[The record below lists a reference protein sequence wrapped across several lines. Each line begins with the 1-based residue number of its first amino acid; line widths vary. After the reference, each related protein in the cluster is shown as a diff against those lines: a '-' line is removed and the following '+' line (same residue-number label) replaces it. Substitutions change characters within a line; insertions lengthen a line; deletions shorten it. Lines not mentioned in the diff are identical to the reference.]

1 MKILVTGA
9 NGFVGK
15 NLCLELKNRG
25 HEVLEFDLE
34 STEEDLWEYCTQ
46 ADYIFHLAGVNRPLE
61 TQEFYDGNADF
72 TAHLCSVLSDA
83 VKKSG
88 RKVSV
93 AMTSSIQA
101 ALEND
106 YGKSKVMGENALF
119 TYEEETG
126 SNVFVFRLP
135 NIYGKWCRPNYN
147 SMVATFCHNIAR
159 GMTITINEEH
169 AVVPLLYIDDL
180 METLIGLLD
189 NKEPEVLTRERME
202 EFLPRADRQQIKA
215 ALEGHTYY
223 TAGPVDFETVGD
235 VAKMLYSFREDRERQ
250 TIPYLVDGFEKKL
263 HSTYLS
269 YLPEDQFS
277 YDLKMNIDERGSFTE
292 LIKTEERGQVSINIT
307 KPGITK
313 GNHWHHSK
321 NEKFI
326 VVHGEAMICLR
337 KLDSD
342 VVLDYKVSGNKI
354 QVVDIPPGYTHNIT
368 NIGEEDLV
376 TVMWANEIFDPEKA
390 DTYYLPVG
398 EKPEARFYEP
408 KLKAAKEREQRE
420 RDQEEQK
427 QGE

>member
-15 NLCLELKNRG
+15 NLCVELKNRG
-25 HEVLEFDLE
+25 HEVLEYDLE
-34 STEEDLWEYCTQ
+34 NSEEDLKAFAGQ
-46 ADYIFHLAGVNRPLE
+46 ADFVFHLAGVNRPLE

-72 TAHLCSVLSDA
+72 TSHLCCVLGDA
-83 VKKSG
+83 AKESG

-126 SNVFVFRLP
+126 SKVYVFRLP

-159 GMTITINEEH
+159 GTAITINEEH

-180 METLIGLLD
+180 METLAGLLE
-189 NKEPEVLTRERME
+189 NKEPEKLTRERME
-202 EFLPRADRQQIKA
+202 EFLPRADRQQIKE
-215 ALEGHTYY
+215 ALEGHTYF
-223 TAGPVDFETVGD
+223 TAGPVDFVTVGE
-235 VAKMLYSFREDRERQ
+235 VAKMLYSFREDRERK
-250 TIPYLVDGFEKKL
+250 TIPYLADGFEKKL

-277 YDLKMNIDERGSFTE
+277 YDLKMNTDERGSFTE

-342 VVLDYKVSGNKI
+342 VVLDYKVNGSKI

-368 NIGEEDLV
+368 NIGTEDLV
-376 TVMWANEIFDPEKA
+376 TVMWANEIFDPENP

-408 KLKAAKEREQRE
+408 KLRAEREREQANETE
-420 RDQEEQK
+420 RGQVQ
-427 QGE
+427 

>member
-9 NGFVGK
+9 KGFVGK
-15 NLCLELKNRG
+15 NLCIELKNQE
-25 HEVLEFDLE
+25 HEVLEYDLDN
-34 STEEDLWEYCTQ
+34 SEEDLAAYAGQ
-46 ADYIFHLAGVNRPLE
+46 AEFVFHLAGVNRPLE
-61 TQEFYDGNADF
+61 TKEFYDGNADF
-72 TAHLCSVLSDA
+72 TAHLCELL
-83 VKKSG
+83 KGTG
-88 RKVSV
+88 RQVPV

-119 TYEEETG
+119 AYEKESG
-126 SNVFVFRLP
+126 SKVYVFRLP

-159 GMTITINEEH
+159 GQAVTINDEH

-180 METLIGLLD
+180 MDVLTGLLD
-189 NKEPEVLTRERME
+189 DKEPEVLTREKME
-202 EFLPRADRQQIKA
+202 EFLPRADRQQIKE

-223 TAGPVDFETVGD
+223 TAGPVDFETVGN
-235 VAKMLYSFREDRERQ
+235 VAEMLRSFRATRQ
-250 TIPYLVDGFEKKL
+250 DKTIPYLKDGFEKKL
-263 HSTYLS
+263 YSTYLS

-277 YDLKMNIDERGSFTE
+277 YDLVMNTDERGSFTE
-292 LIKTEERGQVSINIT
+292 LIKTEERGQVSVNIS

-326 VVHGEAMICLR
+326 VVKGEAMICLR

-342 VVLDYKVSGNKI
+342 VVLDYKVNGDQL

-368 NIGEEDLV
+368 NIGEGDLV
-376 TVMWANEIFDPEKA
+376 TVMWANEIFDPENP

-408 KLKAAKEREQRE
+408 KLKAAKEREQE
-420 RDQEEQK
+420 NKK

>member
-25 HEVLEFDLE
+25 HEVLAFDLE
-34 STEEDLWEYCTQ
+34 STEEDLWEYCGQ
-46 ADYIFHLAGVNRPLE
+46 ADFVFHLAGVNRPVD
-61 TQEFYDGNADF
+61 TSEFYSGNTDF
-72 TAHLCSVLSDA
+72 TKHLCGLL
-83 VKKSG
+83 KERGKNPP
-88 RKVSV
+88 V

-106 YGKSKVMGENALF
+106 YGKSKAMGEKTLYA
-119 TYEEETG
+119 YERETG
-126 SNVFVFRLP
+126 SKVYVFRLP

-147 SMVATFCHNIAR
+147 SMVATFCHNITR
-159 GMTITINEEH
+159 GIPITIHDEN

-180 METLIGLLD
+180 METLCGLLAEQ
-189 NKEPEVLTRERME
+189 EPEILTREKME
-202 EFLPRADRQQIKA
+202 EFLPRADRQKIREA
-215 ALEGHTYY
+215 MEGNTYY
-223 TAGPVDFETVGD
+223 TAGPVDFVTVGN
-235 VAKMLYSFREDRERQ
+235 VASMLMSFLEDRKQ
-250 TIPYLVDGFEKKL
+250 KTIPYLKDGFEKKL
-263 HSTYLS
+263 YSTYLS
-269 YLPEDQFS
+269 YLPEDKFS
-277 YDLKMNIDERGSFTE
+277 YDLVMNTDERGSFTE
-292 LIKTEERGQVSINIT
+292 LIKTEERGQVSVNIT

-326 VVHGEAMICLR
+326 VVKGEAMICLR

-342 VVLDYKVSGNKI
+342 AVLDYKVNGDQI
-354 QVVDIPPGYTHNIT
+354 QVVDIPPGYTHSIT
-368 NIGEEDLV
+368 NIGEDDLV
-376 TVMWANEIFDPEKA
+376 TVMWANEIFDPEDP

-408 KLKAAKEREQRE
+408 KLKAAKKREQ
-420 RDQEEQK
+420 EEEK

>member
-9 NGFVGK
+9 EGFVGR
-15 NLCLELKNRG
+15 NLCAELANRQFD
-25 HEVLEFDLE
+25 VLKYDL
-34 STEEDLWEYCTQ
+34 SSREEELDAFCME
-46 ADYIFHLAGVNRPLE
+46 ADFVFHLAGVNRPLE
-61 TQEFYDGNADF
+61 AQEFYDGNASF
-72 TAHLCSVLSDA
+72 TEKFCQALA
-83 VKKSG
+83 KSG
-88 RKVSV
+88 RQIPV

-101 ALEND
+101 ALDND
-106 YGKSKVMGENALF
+106 YGKSKVMGEEALF
-119 TYEEETG
+119 AYEKETG
-126 SNVFVFRLP
+126 SRVYVFRLP
-135 NIYGKWCRPNYN
+135 NIYVKWCRPNYN

-159 GMTITINEEH
+159 GKAVTIHEEH

-180 METLIGLLD
+180 MDALLGILEGQ
-189 NKEPEVLTRERME
+189 EPEVLTRERME
-202 EFLPRADRQQIKA
+202 EFLPRTDRQQIKA
-215 ALEGHTYY
+215 ALEGHCYY
-223 TAGPVDFETVGD
+223 TAGPVDFVTVGE
-235 VAKMLYSFREDRERQ
+235 VANMLYSFVEDREKK
-250 TIPYLVDGFEKKL
+250 TIPYLKDGFEKKL

-269 YLPEDQFS
+269 YLPEDEFA
-277 YDLKMNIDERGSFTE
+277 YDLVMNKDERGSFTE

-342 VVLDYKVSGNKI
+342 VVLDYKVDGSRI
-354 QVVDIPPGYTHNIT
+354 QVVDIPPGYTHSIT
-368 NIGEEDLV
+368 NIGTEDLV
-376 TVMWANEIFDPEKA
+376 TVMWANEIFDPEHP

-408 KLKAAKEREQRE
+408 KLRAEKERG
-420 RDQEEQK
+420 